1 MLKTHSLPRETETA
15 KKAGASEKNGD
26 LSKNLGFL
34 NFHEFPNFPLVHL
47 TFPKS
52 FAFDDQKI
60 NNVVISMLPVSCAV
74 PG

>member
-1 MLKTHSLPRETETA
+1 VHPKKTEIYPKTWV
-15 KKAGASEKNGD
+15 
-26 LSKNLGFL
+26 FL